1 MNNSKKMFTLKRLT
15 LKILLY
21 IVLVALAV
29 VLLLPFIWTFF
40 ASVKSQS
47 ENIALTFSLLP
58 EGSISEWEWSNY
70 TVAIDTMNFWQSF
83 KNTIIITVPKLFG
96 DVIVSAFV
104 AYGFSRFNFPYKN
117 VIFLVLLATL
127 MIPFEIT
134 MIPLYIAYSSIGWIN
149 TFLPLI
155 IPAMFGAA
163 GFIFFLT
170 MYFSTM
176 PKDLVSAAQVDGFTD
191 MEIFRKIYLP
201 IATPALVVVGI
212 WSFQGS
218 WNDLLGPLIW
228 LQDASKFTLQLSL
241 ASMSNSTTYQIDQ
254 GVIMAGTI
262 LTMLPILI
270 MFLLLQR
277 YILDSSK
284 TSGIK
289 G

>member
-1 MNNSKKMFTLKRLT
+1 MNDSKKLFTIKRITLKA
-15 LKILLY
+15 LLY
-21 IVLVALAV
+21 IVLVLLAI
-29 VLLLPFIWTFF
+29 VLLLPFVWTFF

-58 EGSISEWEWSNY
+58 EGNITEWEWANY

-83 KNTIIITVPKLFG
+83 KNTIIITIPKLFG

-117 VIFLVLLATL
+117 AIFLVLLATL

-134 MIPLYIAYSSIGWIN
+134 MIPLYIAYAQIGWIN

-277 YILDSSK
+277 FILDSSK